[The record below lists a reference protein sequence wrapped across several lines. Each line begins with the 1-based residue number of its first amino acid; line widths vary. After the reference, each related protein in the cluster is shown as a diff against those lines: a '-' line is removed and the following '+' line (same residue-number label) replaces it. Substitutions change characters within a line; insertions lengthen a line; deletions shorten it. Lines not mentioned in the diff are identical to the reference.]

1 MYEDGPDAP
10 TVEPSASPVLGRS
23 FRAVLRI
30 KLRTRPEGAAQ
41 PAPRPPEGGP
51 DSHGERGPAPAVP
64 PDPQGFVVLADRLAV
79 DAGCLSLW
87 RTGEV
92 VFCCPVAAL
101 ASIDFEALG
110 DPCPAPSAEPAQ
122 AAAPPAPHGPVPG
135 QPEDPHA
142 EAHRDLA
149 SANTRWTA
157 QDEHRLI
164 AMYEAGVS
172 IDVLARTFGRRKGA
186 VRARLFKLRRA
197 LAAGP
202 EVPTA

>member
-1 MYEDGPDAP
+1 MLRIRLRARADGPGPAAARP
-10 TVEPSASPVLGRS
+10 REGEPDLHDEP
-23 FRAVLRI
+23 
-30 KLRTRPEGAAQ
+30 
-41 PAPRPPEGGP
+41 
-51 DSHGERGPAPAVP
+51 GPAPAAP
-64 PDPQGFVVLADRLAV
+64 EDPQGFVVLADRLAV
-79 DAGCLSLW
+79 DSGCLSLW
-87 RTGEV
+87 RAGEA

-101 ASIDFEALG
+101 ASIDFEAFG
-110 DPCPAPSAEPAQ
+110 DLRLTPSSEPAQ
-122 AAAPPAPHGPVPG
+122 AASPPALHGPVPG
-135 QPEDPHA
+135 QPEDPHV

-157 QDEHRLI
+157 QDELRLV

-202 EVPTA
+202 DRPTV